1 MTSAR
6 IRNGAL
12 FLILALALALTLALD
27 SRAARLST
35 ADSEPEEKKSSGSQA
50 VTVNFQDVDI
60 KVIAD
65 FISRATGKNFIFDR
79 QVQGKVTVVSPS
91 PVTPQEAYQLFESV
105 LEVNGFTTVP
115 SGKFIKIIP
124 SSQAKSKAIETRDVE
139 TPDRNRQD
147 RIVTQLVRLQH
158 ANAGEVRKLIAP
170 FLDKTGVAM
179 AYEVGNLLILTDYAS
194 NIARLLNIIKTVD
207 TEGEGLQLM
216 VVQLKHASARNMAEE
231 LDQLIKMQGRT
242 PSAPQPQQQFSIVA
256 DDRTNTLIILHRP
269 EHRSLVEDLIAKL
282 DTPTPTGVDKVH
294 VYFLENAR
302 AEDLA
307 QILSNLAGGAG
318 SGAGAAAIPAAAQGG
333 AAGAQ
338 RAVVARQIMLQ
349 EPVTIVADKATNAL
363 IIRAEAQDYQLLK
376 AIIEKLDIQRAQV
389 LVEGLI
395 MELTFSKSLQLGAE
409 WRVLDQPDSG
419 SNALRGFGGT
429 NLPVGTDSQGLLN
442 QMAVN
447 PLTSGAT
454 GLVLGAAR
462 GTLSFGGATFLNLG
476 LLVHALQS
484 DTDVNILSTPHLLTM
499 DNEEASI
506 IVGEERPFLK
516 SAVTN
521 TASTDL
527 NVTRTFDFKD
537 LGITLKI
544 TPHISQGAMVK
555 MNVFL
560 QIKDFVAEA
569 ETGAVTSTKRET
581 TTTVVVS
588 DGETVVIGGLIR
600 DNTRAAKT
608 AVPCLGQVP
617 VLGWLFKAKGD
628 TGDKTNLLIL
638 LTPTI
643 VRSTDR
649 LRELTDERR
658 KKIEE
663 EQRKFMEEKKS
674 QDIKRTLKVLTE

>member
-12 FLILALALALTLALD
+12 FLILALALALTLD

-124 SSQAKSKAIETRDVE
+124 ASQAKSKAIETRDVE
-139 TPDRNRQD
+139 TPDRNKQD
-147 RIVTQLVRLQH
+147 RVVTQLVRLQH

-194 NIARLLNIIKTVD
+194 NIARLLNIIKAVD

-256 DDRTNTLIILHRP
+256 DDRTNTLIVLHRP

-318 SGAGAAAIPAAAQGG
+318 TGAAAVPAGAQGG

-338 RAVVARQIMLQ
+338 RAVMARQIMLQ

-376 AIIEKLDIQRAQV
+376 TIIEKLDVQRAQV

-419 SNALRGFGGT
+419 SNALKGFGGT
-429 NLPVGTDSQGLLN
+429 NLPVGADSQGLLN

-447 PLTSGAT
+447 PLTSGAA

-555 MNVFL
+555 LNVFL

-608 AVPCLGQVP
+608 AVPCLGQIP
-617 VLGWLFKAKGD
+617 VLGWLFKAKGN

-663 EQRKFMEEKKS
+663 EQRKFREGRKVEE
-674 QDIKRTLKVLTE
+674 IKRTLKVLTE